1 MCFAAQRT
9 CIIHGGLLGKEIIIF
24 NEIKSVHYITNV
36 LFFVTFYYNI
46 KEKYFVLDCH
56 NVLFINKGVSID
68 LLGNLV
74 DISGGLGK
82 EML

>member
-1 MCFAAQRT
+1 DRLVNLMT
-9 CIIHGGLLGKEIIIF
+9 LGF
-24 NEIKSVHYITNV
+24 FPS